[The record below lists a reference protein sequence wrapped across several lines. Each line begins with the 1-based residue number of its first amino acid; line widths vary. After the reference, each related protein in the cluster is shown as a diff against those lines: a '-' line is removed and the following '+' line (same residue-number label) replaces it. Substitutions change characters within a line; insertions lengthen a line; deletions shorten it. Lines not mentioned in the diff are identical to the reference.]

1 MADETTDCTNKE
13 QVAIVL
19 GWVDEDLAAH
29 EDFIG
34 MYEVESIEAK
44 LLVAVLQD
52 TLLRA
57 NLSVQK
63 IRGQCYDKASNMLG
77 VREME

>member
-1 MADETTDCTNKE
+1 M
-13 QVAIVL
+13 
-19 GWVDEDLAAH
+19 H

-34 MYEVESIEAK
+34 TCMYEVESIEAK
-44 LLVAVLQD
+44 VLVAVLQD

-63 IRGQCYDKASNMLG
+63 IRGQCYDGAYNMSG
-77 VREME
+77 VRNGVYS